1 MSKIRIL
8 LLILGLLAVTGAPT
22 LGHAK
27 TMRPEEGTSE
37 SEKMPE
43 KGETPPAT
51 PAQPEAEN
59 PESKA
64 SPFGQVQNTP
74 LAPIALSPGEDKDHT
89 VYLQSTFSN
98 PRFDSLV
105 AEGFSNFAG
114 GQAIQAIDFL
124 QKAVVQ
130 GSKSPLVYMKLAL
143 AYEYL
148 GNPYT
153 AIQYYGMAEPDI
165 ATLPEDHLYRQRF
178 HEFFAR
184 ALLSHNQRDA
194 AIPHLEAAAPTSDQY
209 WLLSQLADHY
219 LEKGE
224 LEKALPQL
232 LRAVEVPSIQDVAP
246 ADIASV
252 YLAIGKIYL
261 SQNNLDEAH
270 RYLDYATRTDP
281 QNREAGDLKHKLVE
295 QKQKELYQQNMGN
308 IMDQMK

>member
-1 MSKIRIL
+1 MDAGKAACLNS
-8 LLILGLLAVTGAPT
+8 VST
-22 LGHAK
+22 LSL
-27 TMRPEEGTSE
+27 TEPRQER
-37 SEKMPE
+37 
-43 KGETPPAT
+43 
-51 PAQPEAEN
+51 
-59 PESKA
+59 
-64 SPFGQVQNTP
+64 GQVVTQLVAEIAAFLDDDSRQAEPGYRFGDARKTRRRHRQ
-74 LAPIALSPGEDKDHT
+74 AAERIALSPGEDKDHT